1 MHGCKSGKTGGTI
14 DSNESER
21 EFALMK
27 KLGIKGKKKMPFASH
42 VRFMRRA
49 IELGRVGAL
58 VKKTGGPFG
67 AVVVKSGRIVGE
79 GHNRVISGN
88 DPSAHGEIVAIRE
101 ACRKL
106 KTYDL
111 SGCTLYTSAECCSM
125 CYSASFWARIGR
137 IYYAAQHEDALRYGD
152 FDDGILEKEIRKN
165 PGNRSP
171 RCTPMLRKEALV
183 IWKKFKKM
191 PDRARY

>member
-1 MHGCKSGKTGGTI
+1 MDAKSVKTGGTI

-21 EFALMK
+21 EFAFMR
-27 KLGIKGKKKMPFASH
+27 KLGIKGKRKMSFASH

-67 AVVVKSGRIVGE
+67 AVVVKDGRIVGE
-79 GHNRVISGN
+79 GHNRVISGK

-101 ACRKL
+101 ACRRL
-106 KTYDL
+106 KTHDL

-125 CYSASFWARIGR
+125 CYSAAFWARIGR
-137 IYYAAQHEDALRYGD
+137 IYYAAKHGDALRYGD
-152 FDDGILEKEIRKN
+152 FDDRVLEKEIRKN

>member
-1 MHGCKSGKTGGTI
+1 MDGKSDKTGGTI

-21 EFALMK
+21 EFAFMR
-27 KLGIKGKKKMPFASH
+27 KLGIKGKKKMSFASH
-42 VRFMRRA
+42 VQFMRRA

-67 AVVVKSGRIVGE
+67 AVVVKNGRIVGE
-79 GHNRVISGN
+79 GHNRVISGK

-152 FDDGILEKEIRKN
+152 FDDRILEKEIRKN
-165 PGNRSP
+165 PGKRSP